1 MCTCVCHRMFPA
13 QENKPTVTGM
23 SALEAFVIKMW
34 LCAKLMP
41 KKAQFEKSPRL
52 YTETYFQKGLLSI
65 VF

>member
-41 KKAQFEKSPRL
+41 KKAQF
-52 YTETYFQKGLLSI
+52 
-65 VF
+65 